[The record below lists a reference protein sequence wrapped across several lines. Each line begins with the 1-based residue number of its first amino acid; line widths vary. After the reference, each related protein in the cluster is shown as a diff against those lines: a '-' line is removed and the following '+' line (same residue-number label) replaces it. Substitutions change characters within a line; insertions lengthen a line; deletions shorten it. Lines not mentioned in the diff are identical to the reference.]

1 MYSENKRLG
10 DGLQAVI
17 SAAGF
22 KKPSLEVWSL
32 RGVVVLNYVHTYAG
46 RNLSVI
52 VFVDAMLGFKHKF
65 PHLTVYLTTMEKIKM
80 PRISPISIS
89 TDETVTA
96 VLDNL
101 KAQRGKVPNAMATL
115 AQSPAAFNGYHAL
128 STALRRGRL
137 TSRQR
142 EIVALA
148 TAQANACQ
156 YCLSGHTQT
165 AAIVGLS
172 PTEILDAR
180 IGKSDNVLDN
190 AIATFAMKVIQQK
203 GLIDD
208 ADLVV
213 ARGAG
218 VDDSLMV
225 EIVANVSL
233 NTLTNYNNRLAD
245 TEIDFPVVQVEL

>member
-1 MYSENKRLG
+1 
-10 DGLQAVI
+10 
-17 SAAGF
+17 
-22 KKPSLEVWSL
+22 
-32 RGVVVLNYVHTYAG
+32 
-46 RNLSVI
+46 
-52 VFVDAMLGFKHKF
+52 
-65 PHLTVYLTTMEKIKM
+65 M
-80 PRISPISIS
+80 PRISPISVS

-96 VLDNL
+96 VLDNM
-101 KAQRGKVPNAMATL
+101 KAKKGKVPNAMATL

-128 STALRRGRL
+128 SKALVRGRL

-142 EIVALA
+142 EIVALV

-172 PTEILDAR
+172 PTEILNAR
-180 IGKSDNVLDN
+180 VGRSDNVLDN

-203 GLIDD
+203 GLVND
-208 ADLVV
+208 ADLAV
-213 ARGAG
+213 ARETG

-225 EIVANVSL
+225 EIVANIAL

-245 TEIDFPVVQVEL
+245 TEIDFPVVQLELEPFSNQ